1 MHDLV
6 DIDVELNHSHESIY
20 GSMNDPAIEHLLL
33 KYQTFLFFFMNCF
46 QTDHS
51 NNDQCRI

>member
-6 DIDVELNHSHESIY
+6 DIDVELNHSHESNEWSSIRT
-20 GSMNDPAIEHLLL
+20 PAPLYLLL
-33 KYQTFLFFFMNCF
+33 KYQTFLFSIF

-51 NNDQCRI
+51 NNDYKE